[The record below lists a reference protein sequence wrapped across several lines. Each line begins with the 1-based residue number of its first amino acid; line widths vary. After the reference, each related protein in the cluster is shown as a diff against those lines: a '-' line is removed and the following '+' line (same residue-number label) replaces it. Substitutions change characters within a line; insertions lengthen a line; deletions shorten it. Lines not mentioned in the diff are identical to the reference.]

1 MLRSGVKPDMF
12 FKYIGLAY
20 PDPASLFD
28 YFPKNTAILL
38 DEFARI
44 LETEESLEKEEA
56 EWQTET
62 LSRMETVRD
71 VQVSHSFKKL
81 LEKNHSP
88 KIYMTL
94 FQKQMASMRVS
105 KTTNIVYKQMQ
116 QFHGQMN
123 VLKTELESWH
133 KNNYAV
139 VILAPNLERAEKM
152 QQT

>member
-1 MLRSGVKPDMF
+1 M
-12 FKYIGLAY
+12 
-20 PDPASLFD
+20 
-28 YFPKNTAILL
+28 
-38 DEFARI
+38 
-44 LETEESLEKEEA
+44 ETEESLEREEA

-81 LEKNHSP
+81 LEGNHSP
-88 KIYMTL
+88 KIYLSL

-152 QQT
+152 QQTLTDYDMESTILKKNRMCRNMEWFNLSSERSRMVLNFRLPK